1 MNEKHRRLYD
11 DMIRYQMIP
20 DKSYEE
26 WTLNF
31 STPQKQKQLY
41 DFLSTRKVNRNG
53 QEVAYFPEG
62 ATPEAFY
69 ENVFDVKKKDEP
81 QVSEPVS
88 EEASTVSTS
97 DTTQV
102 AGTPSGDSDLRL
114 KVTPSPTMGGVMPT
128 IALTDEKQYFTGEFG
143 DQINKIPIFGDVI
156 DDIGRAWAKG
166 STQRNVITSTFDPF
180 ILTTDGPTDDQLA
193 SFVEAVN
200 QSDALT
206 REYGES
212 DEMMDFEKIYTDNGQ
227 GVWGFISG
235 VAQNPSIL
243 PSLFLKSYST
253 YANKESAQAALATLG
268 VGAAAGTVV
277 PGVGTVAGAVAATP
291 YAYAAAGA
299 VMETSLAFVEFL
311 KEELGE
317 QEFNLENVSQV
328 LSNPEKFSEIK
339 RRSLLRGGGIG
350 IVNGVGGALISRGIR
365 SAKTLSTLQKTGV
378 AIGGEAVTGGT
389 GEVAA
394 RALAGQEMDV
404 AEIGFET
411 VVGIAQAP
419 FTLATAAAQ
428 QRLENVE
435 QSKRAAAVDA
445 LNQSLKQS
453 VSPASYK
460 LNGESVTKDQLNEML
475 NVLTDEDLKK
485 VNIEVEN
492 DPEVQ
497 EALEDRTRTIA
508 INDIIPQEVQGKDR
522 SRIVTLEKEL
532 QKFEGKPTETAKK
545 RAGQI
550 KSEISEILDKYQVA
564 PEAEPTAEPTTEAQV
579 EEGAPEAAAP
589 AEPTVEPTAEPEVT
603 PPAEPQQ
610 TPEQRIQKLK
620 DDGVFIKEEG
630 LKSKVVD
637 VKQRFFSARKHLP
650 KSVFEAKEKKEA
662 LVAKELSI
670 VEQSIAE
677 FNRLLKAVDGD
688 EAKETFTADFD
699 DAIRGGEGLNRL
711 SPEAQELA
719 ISMRNQ
725 IDRLTIELIDQGLVS
740 LGPSASERK
749 QLESLSNR
757 IKSLSEKE
765 VTPEVQKVIDEL
777 KSERDE
783 MINRDYGSDK
793 LLSNLGQYLTRSYRV
808 YDRANWKE
816 QVEDEVIEQAKN
828 FIRPSLSEKADR
840 LVNTDANVQGL
851 DRDAFLES
859 LVEAEIDKHLNPSDV
874 KAFAQAGMGKDLK
887 ILEERQDIPKEIRAL
902 KGEYANP
909 VQNYAKSILRMSAT
923 VEAQR
928 FLNKTAKLGEGTFL
942 QREST
947 GIFSTEIQGTG
958 SDLDGMFTTP
968 EIAQEFQKVEQKTD
982 ALMESYFKVIAGTK
996 YAKTI
1001 LSIGTHSKNVFA
1013 NYGFMYAN
1021 GHLFETPLLS
1031 IEGVEGSDDMISAYK
1046 TLRNDFGRLKFV
1058 DKRPQFISKDD
1069 KALNEKMNEYIE
1081 LGIVKQSASIGEIR
1095 DMFKDANMSV
1105 AMENRLNNQK
1115 LTLKNQTLSASR
1127 KTGKVFE
1134 DLYQAEDDFF
1144 KIVAFEAEKNRYSK
1158 ALYGKPKSE
1167 LTAEQAAEV
1176 DEYVAKIVKNTY
1188 PTYSRVPEAI
1198 KMIRRN
1204 PLIGNFV
1211 SFQAESYR
1219 VAYNTI
1225 QLGIQESRSDNP
1237 EIRKIGAKRLVGA
1250 TTYQAGKSVV
1260 IAAMGA
1266 AAGIGAQGLA
1276 GMFVDS
1282 EEEKQRKKDIRLF
1295 SPSWTQEARIVVL
1308 SYDNDGKFTFIDV
1321 SSSDPY
1327 GNFDRIVNS
1336 ITEGENI
1343 GQAFGGALLQI
1354 VEPFIGVDIASRRLG
1369 NILYNKKDTGG
1380 QIYNESDILYE
1391 QGKDILKYLY
1401 EGTIEPGTFKSIRKV
1416 YDSDK
1421 KLEELAGQ
1429 FTGLRPYRVD
1439 VREQLG
1445 FRLRDLKREI
1455 DSAKNIR
1462 FDEAEGIIDK
1472 AQVILR
1478 GDEFFPLNAKRRAE
1492 ERTFVKEQEAQELF
1506 HAAERHGVPKAE
1518 IFRIATDAGFTKDN
1532 YRRIYRG
1539 QKPTLE
1545 IAD

>member
-62 ATPEAFY
+62 ATPESFY

-88 EEASTVSTS
+88 EEASMVSTS
-97 DTTQV
+97 DTNQV
-102 AGTPSGDSDLRL
+102 AEAPSGDSASQ
-114 KVTPSPTMGGVMPT
+114 VTPRVEVTPGLTGMPD
-128 IALTDEKQYFTGEFG
+128 IALTAEKQYFTGEFG
-143 DQINKIPIFGDVI
+143 DQIKNLPIFGDVI
-156 DDIGRAWAKG
+156 DDMGRAYAQG
-166 STQRNVITSTFDPF
+166 AARRGVVESTFAP
-180 ILTTDGPTDDQLA
+180 IVLRTEMPTDEQIAL
-193 SFVEAVN
+193 FVEAVN

-206 REYGES
+206 RKYGQS
-212 DEMMDFEKIYTDNGQ
+212 DEMMDFQKTYMENGE
-227 GVWGFISG
+227 GVWGLLSG

-243 PSLFLKSYST
+243 PEIFVQSYST
-253 YANKESAQAALATLG
+253 MANEESAKAALEAFVAG
-268 VGAAAGTVV
+268 GAAGSVV
-277 PGVGTVAGAVAATP
+277 PGAGTAYGVVAATP
-291 YAYAAAGA
+291 LAFGSAGA
-299 VMETSLAFVEFL
+299 VMESALSFVEFL

-317 QEFNLENVSQV
+317 QEFDLENVTRV
-328 LSNPEKFSEIK
+328 LSTPGKLSELR
-339 RRSLLRGGGIG
+339 RRSLTRGGTVGSVDAFGGAVLSRTIRTAKALSK
-350 IVNGVGGALISRGIR
+350 VQKAAVGVGGG
-365 SAKTLSTLQKTGV
+365 
-378 AIGGEAVTGGT
+378 AVTGGT
-389 GEVAA
+389 GEAAA
-394 RALAGQEMDV
+394 RVLAGQEMDV
-404 AEIGFET
+404 AE
-411 VVGIAQAP
+411 VGLEALAGTAQAP
-419 FTLATAAAQ
+419 LTIGQAAIE
-428 QRLENVE
+428 QRLENVD
-435 QSKRAAAVDA
+435 QSQRATAVDA
-445 LNQSLKQS
+445 FNESLKQS

-497 EALEDRTRTIA
+497 GALEDRTRTIA
-508 INDIIPQEVQGKDR
+508 INDIIPQEVQGEDR

-564 PEAEPTAEPTTEAQV
+564 PEAEPTAEAQV
-579 EEGAPEAAAP
+579 EEGDPEAAAP

-777 KSERDE
+777 KSERDK

-859 LVEAEIDKHLNPSDV
+859 LVEAEIDKYLNPNDV

-909 VQNYAKSILRMSAT
+909 VQNYAKSVLRMSAT

-928 FLNKTAKLGEGTFL
+928 FLNKTAKLGAGKFL
-942 QREST
+942 QSEST
-947 GIFSTEIQGTG
+947 GVFSTEIKGTG

-968 EIAQEFQKVEQKTD
+968 EIAQEFQKVEENIDVYMQ
-982 ALMESYFKVIAGTK
+982 AIFKVIVGTK

-1001 LSIGTHSKNVFA
+1001 LSLATHGKNVFG
-1013 NYGFMYAN
+1013 NLGFMYAN
-1021 GHLFETPLLS
+1021 GHIFDTPLLS

-1046 TLRNDFGRLKFV
+1046 TLKNDFGRLKFV
-1058 DKRPQFISKDD
+1058 DGKPQLISKED
-1069 KALNEKMNEYIE
+1069 KALNERMNEYIE

-1115 LTLKNQTLSASR
+1115 LTLKNQALSAAR
-1127 KTGKVFE
+1127 KTGKFFE

-1158 ALYGKPKSE
+1158 ALHGKPKSE

-1204 PLIGNFV
+1204 PLIGNFI

-1250 TTYQAGKSVV
+1250 ATYQAGKSAV

-1266 AAGIGAQGLA
+1266 AAGVGAQGLA
-1276 GMFVDS
+1276 GMISDS
-1282 EEEKQRKKDIRLF
+1282 EEEKRRIKDLRLF
-1295 SPSWTQEARIVVL
+1295 SPEWTQNASVVVL
-1308 SYDNDGKFTFIDV
+1308 RLGDGKFDFIDV

-1354 VEPFIGVDIASRRLG
+1354 VEPFIGVDIAVRRFG
-1369 NILYNKKDTGG
+1369 NITYNRKDTGG
-1380 QIYNESDILYE
+1380 QIYNDTDIWYE
-1391 QGKDILKYLY
+1391 QGKDIVKYLY

-1416 YDSDK
+1416 YDSDR
-1421 KLEELAGQ
+1421 KLEELGGQ
-1429 FTGLRPYRVD
+1429 LTGLKPYRVD

-1445 FRLRDLKREI
+1445 YRFRDLQKDIVKAR
-1455 DSAKNIR
+1455 KIR
-1462 FDEAEGIIDK
+1462 KEDLE
-1472 AQVILR
+1472 
-1478 GDEFFPLNAKRRAE
+1478 RANE
-1492 ERTFVKEQEAQELF
+1492 QTFIKEQELAEMIY
-1506 HAAERHGVPKAE
+1506 AAERLGVPKRD
-1518 IFRIATDAGFTKDN
+1518 IFRIAKEAGVGLAN
-1532 YRRIYRG
+1532 YKRIYRG
-1539 QKPTLE
+1539 QKPNLKP
-1545 IAD
+1545 AD